1 MSEIITN
8 DLGGRQSK
16 IDSKLTLIPPKA
28 VIEVGKVMLQG
39 QASHGKDNWRFIPL
53 DEHLDHALL
62 HIMQYLAGDAGGDHL
77 SHAAT
82 RLLMALEL
90 RE

>member
-1 MSEIITN
+1 MIVTN
-8 DLGGRQSK
+8 EFGGRQSK

-28 VIEVGKVMLQG
+28 VIEVGRVMLQG
-39 QASHGKDNWRFIPL
+39 EVSHGKDNWRFIPL

-62 HIMQYLAGDAGGDHL
+62 HIMEYLSGGTDEDHL